1 MKTSE
6 LIKLL
11 TERMEKHG
19 DIEVRMLKG
28 DRLRPI
34 KYCTYNDYWNFLVIE
49 EK

>member
-11 TERMEKHG
+11 TERIEKHG
-19 DIEVRMLKG
+19 DVEVRMLKG

-34 KYCTYNDYWNFLVIE
+34 DYVGFSEYWKIITIE
-49 EK
+49 E